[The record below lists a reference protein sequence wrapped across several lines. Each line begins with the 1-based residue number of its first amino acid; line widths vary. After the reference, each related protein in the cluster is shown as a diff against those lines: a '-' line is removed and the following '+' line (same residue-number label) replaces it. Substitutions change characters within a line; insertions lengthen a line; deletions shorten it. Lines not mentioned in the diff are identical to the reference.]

1 MKKIC
6 KLLSFLLIC
15 TLGATVLSGCGEKNN
30 VATTTNEAYVMDKNL
45 NPPGEFPVCKE
56 KITLTV
62 GIPKDALVQIMT
74 KIFIPKHVKKK

>member
-56 KITLTV
+56 MCIRDSDDREKRGNDIV
-62 GIPKDALVQIMT
+62 MSNPDN
-74 KIFIPKHVKKK
+74 

>member
-56 KITLTV
+56 
-62 GIPKDALVQIMT
+62 
-74 KIFIPKHVKKK
+74 

>member
-1 MKKIC
+1 MKGWRIMKKIC

-45 NPPGEFPVCKE
+45 NPPGEISCLQGKNYSEQWVFQK
-56 KITLTV
+56 
-62 GIPKDALVQIMT
+62 M
-74 KIFIPKHVKKK
+74 H

>member
-30 VATTTNEAYVMDKNL
+30 VATTTNEAYVW
-45 NPPGEFPVCKE
+45 
-56 KITLTV
+56 
-62 GIPKDALVQIMT
+62 T
-74 KIFIPKHVKKK
+74 KILIHRENFLFARKKLL

>member
-56 KITLTV
+56 KNYSDSGYSKRCISYRL
-62 GIPKDALVQIMT
+62 
-74 KIFIPKHVKKK
+74 